1 MNKFIVTIIFI
12 ALFIDS
18 SNAQLR
24 WSFEL
29 HGGQVFNV
37 PMPLKIR
44 QEGFQDIKL
53 WAIFDAEP
61 FILPVYWDWRFT
73 RWQDE
78 KAWEFE
84 VIHHKLYLS
93 NTTPEIQKYNISHG
107 FNMLMFNRVVQKK
120 FVRIR
125 AGAGVILA
133 HPESK
138 IRGKE
143 FGDTGNDMDMGYFI
157 SGPVMNFAVSKPFYL
172 GSRFY
177 INAEAKTTFAYS
189 SIKIANGNSDVYN
202 LAFHLNLGPGVVFLK
217 K

>member
-1 MNKFIVTIIFI
+1 MRKTFAILLLI
-12 ALFIDS
+12 LFIS
-18 SNAQLR
+18 PITNAQSR

-37 PMPLKIR
+37 PMPLTIR

-53 WAIFDAEP
+53 WARFDAEP
-61 FILPVYWDWRFT
+61 FVLPVYWDWRFS
-73 RWQDE
+73 RWE
-78 KAWEFE
+78 AGKAWEFE

-107 FNMLMFNRVVQKK
+107 FNMLMFNRVFQKK
-120 FVRIR
+120 FVRVR
-125 AGAGVILA
+125 VGAGVILA

-157 SGPVMNFAVSKPFYL
+157 SGPVVTFAVSKPFYL

-177 INAEAKTTFAYS
+177 INAEVKTTFAYS

>member
-1 MNKFIVTIIFI
+1 MRKTFAILLLI
-12 ALFIDS
+12 LFIS
-18 SNAQLR
+18 PITNAQSR

-37 PMPLKIR
+37 PMPLTIR

-53 WAIFDAEP
+53 WARFDAEP
-61 FILPVYWDWRFT
+61 FVLPVYWDWRFS
-73 RWQDE
+73 RWE
-78 KAWEFE
+78 AGKAWEFE

-107 FNMLMFNRVVQKK
+107 FNMLMFNRVFQKK
-120 FVRIR
+120 FVRVR
-125 AGAGVILA
+125 VGAGVILA

-157 SGPVMNFAVSKPFYL
+157 SGPVVNFAVSKPFYL

-177 INAEAKTTFAYS
+177 INAEVKTTFAYS
-189 SIKIANGNSDVYN
+189 SIKIASGNSDVYN

>member
-1 MNKFIVTIIFI
+1 M
-12 ALFIDS
+12 
-18 SNAQLR
+18 
-24 WSFEL
+24 

-37 PMPLKIR
+37 PMPLIIR

-53 WAIFDAEP
+53 WARFDTEP
-61 FILPVYWDWRFT
+61 FVLPVYWDWRFS
-73 RWQDE
+73 RWE
-78 KAWEFE
+78 AGKAWEFE

-107 FNMLMFNRVVQKK
+107 FNMLMFNRVFQKK
-120 FVRIR
+120 FVRVR
-125 AGAGVILA
+125 VGAGVILS

-138 IRGKE
+138 IRGLE
-143 FGDTGNDMDMGYFI
+143 FGDTGNEMDMGYFI
-157 SGPVMNFAVSKPFYL
+157 SGPVVNFAVSKPFYL

-177 INAEAKTTFAYS
+177 INAEVKTTFAYS
-189 SIKIANGNSDVYN
+189 SIEIANGNSDVYN

>member
-1 MNKFIVTIIFI
+1 
-12 ALFIDS
+12 
-18 SNAQLR
+18 
-24 WSFEL
+24 
-29 HGGQVFNV
+29 
-37 PMPLKIR
+37 MPLTIR

-53 WAIFDAEP
+53 WARFDAEP
-61 FILPVYWDWRFT
+61 FVLPVYWDWRFS
-73 RWQDE
+73 RWE
-78 KAWEFE
+78 AGKAWEFE

-107 FNMLMFNRVVQKK
+107 FNMLMFNRVFQKK
-120 FVRIR
+120 FVRVR
-125 AGAGVILA
+125 VGAGVILA

-157 SGPVMNFAVSKPFYL
+157 SGPVVNFAVSKPFYL

-177 INAEAKTTFAYS
+177 INAEVKTTFAYS